1 MRLSDEE
8 VHLQSCEEALC
19 CGSRIYGSAWRSL
32 GRSLEL
38 GICIYIYRYINTL
51 IFTPLPSHRQFF
63 PNLPGKAIPLLGL
76 K

>member
-1 MRLSDEE
+1 VGPEFMDLRGE
-8 VHLQSCEEALC
+8 VLVDL
-19 CGSRIYGSAWRSL
+19 WSL
-32 GRSLEL
+32 VYV
-38 GICIYIYRYINTL
+38 YIYRYINTL